1 MGCLKSIIKKILI
14 LALVVAFFAL
24 GGYAFVKDKIK
35 QYQYPP
41 RDVFIEKEARY
52 ADFSDISSDYQLYR
66 SFNFF
71 GYKKINAK
79 YLPTSQKITIF
90 DLKDEDIIATS
101 DFKTGEIYEKINK
114 TLEKLKNSVITY
126 ENFEIAQKGAYYPD
140 NKEIPYFTYSA
151 SVKNIPFKE
160 VKGTFG
166 AYSTMN
172 KNQKTSTKMRL
183 RTAFL
188 SLSSSIRR
196 MHLFPVP
203 LLLFLCCLL
212 LCYSFSF
219 SFL

>member
-1 MGCLKSIIKKILI
+1 MNLIKSILKKLLF
-14 LALVVAFFAL
+14 LALIVAFFMF
-24 GGYAFVKDKIK
+24 GGYSFTKAKINE
-35 QYQYPP
+35 YRNPP
-41 RDVFIEKEARY
+41 REVFIEKEKNF
-52 ADFSDISSDYQLYR
+52 ADFSNVSSDYQLYR

-79 YLPTSQKITIF
+79 YLPTGQKITIF

-172 KNQKTSTKMRL
+172 KNQKTSTKLIFSAVNNKAYNPKIVSDFANSL
-183 RTAFL
+183 RF
-188 SLSSSIRR
+188 
-196 MHLFPVP
+196 
-203 LLLFLCCLL
+203 
-212 LCYSFSF
+212 
-219 SFL
+219 

>member
-14 LALVVAFFAL
+14 LALVAAFFAL

-90 DLKDEDIIATS
+90 DLKDEDLIATS
-101 DFKTGEIYEKINK
+101 DFKTSEIDEKINS
-114 TLEKLKNSVITY
+114 TLSKLKDSIITY
-126 ENFEIAQKGAYYPD
+126 ENFEIIKKGVFNAK
-140 NKEIPYFTYSA
+140 NKEIPYLVFKA

-160 VKGTFG
+160 VIGTLC
-166 AYSTMN
+166 AYSTTDE
-172 KNQKTSTKMRL
+172 NQRTSTKL
-183 RTAFL
+183 IF
-188 SLSSSIRR
+188 SIVGDKAYNPKIVSDFATK
-196 MHLFPVP
+196 LKF
-203 LLLFLCCLL
+203 
-212 LCYSFSF
+212 
-219 SFL
+219 